1 VAESIGK
8 RFAERSLMMS
18 ASYIQHS
25 ERALSNQDDL
35 LNSSLDSYSNADRLS
50 FKENDKA
57 DALFNA
63 TMPI

>member
-1 VAESIGK
+1 
-8 RFAERSLMMS
+8 MMS
-18 ASYIQHS
+18 ASYIQYS

-35 LNSSLDSYSNADRLS
+35 LNSSLDSYSNAGRVS
-50 FKENDKA
+50 FKESDKA